1 MALRRYCAPA
11 ARLLIRPGDDRRA
24 AITDDS
30 LPRMSAVCEDC
41 RCFLADPDEAR
52 DHLEDA
58 RDFMDCIDVDPWF
71 AIELPLPDGLDL
83 DGLRRARD
91 IVYAIIHA
99 LGGRLDDSLPFI
111 GRLAELDRRISLNE
125 RSSNL

>member
-1 MALRRYCAPA
+1 LP
-11 ARLLIRPGDDRRA
+11 LL
-24 AITDDS
+24 
-30 LPRMSAVCEDC
+30 
-41 RCFLADPDEAR
+41 LADPDEAR
-52 DHLEDA
+52 DHLDDA

-99 LGGRLDDSLPFI
+99 LGGTLDDGLPFV
-111 GRLAELDRRISLNE
+111 GRPAELDRRISLNE